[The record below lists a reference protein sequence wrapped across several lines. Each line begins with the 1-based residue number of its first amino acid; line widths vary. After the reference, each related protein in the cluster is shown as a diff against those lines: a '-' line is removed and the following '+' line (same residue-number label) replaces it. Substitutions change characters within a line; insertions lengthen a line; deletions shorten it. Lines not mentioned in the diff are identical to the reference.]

1 MAAAATTLR
10 LLKPLSSAAAP
21 LLAPLNNP
29 AINRSVAPL
38 LLFSSAAVSRHHR
51 SFCTAASASVS
62 SGEATKAEPIESEKG
77 AKIREFRR
85 KLKIVDI
92 KGGVDEGLDRLG
104 ETLVVRG
111 WVRTLRA
118 QSSVTFI
125 EVNDGSCLS
134 NMQCVMSS
142 DADGYDQTGSVISCG
157 GSSGDGGTNSTYP
170 MSGVS
175 VRVLLRLAGDILSM
189 MLLGLILH
197 MILLIILLCLKVKFL
212 SPLRSHTCLYLLDG
226 PSRPSMV
233 RLNQRPNA
241 LRRMA
246 PSCVVDGD
254 MRGFSKAMF
263 EGLVDNPDRPPPP
276 SVEPPTIPWSY
287 RRRPFWDW
295 TRESHPDHRGPR
307 VPVQMIRIG
316 MTDRYDSEEEEET
329 EDHHLEAKEEDEY
342 DSGEEEETEDH
353 HLEAKEED
361 ESEEYRTEDAAGT
374 STVTW
379 ERLSSFLCSHLSHYQ
394 KYHIPRASVRA
405 LSSKWFIL
413 LHRRYFVMLPN
424 MTHFSVPPEPVFVP
438 VILNE
443 QLSHIGKE
451 KFPDVPWKVESG
463 VISTGASVWIQGTV
477 VSSQGS
483 KQKVELKVDKLVTV
497 GMSDPSFPIQKK
509 RVSKEF
515 LRTKAHLRC
524 KGAQCFGLCNTQVF
538 KENGFLWLSS
548 PIITASDCEGAG
560 EQFCVTT
567 LFSNPSEAVHS
578 PVNAIPTKQDGS
590 VDWSKGCSFDAK
602 SLDPEWK
609 AGNIVPEKP
618 LPNDILVGWLRGMG
632 YQRANF
638 ALFSLYHDFFGKPA
652 FLTVSGQLNAET
664 YATALTDMIEPE
676 LAFADLEDDMAC
688 ATAFLQYVKYVLEN
702 CKEDMDFFNT
712 WIEKGI
718 IDRLSDVVEK
728 KVVQLTY
735 TDAVELLLKA
745 KKKFE
750 FPVTWGCDLQ
760 SEHERYIT
768 EQAFGGC
775 PVIVRDYPKDI
786 KAFYMRQNDDGRT
799 VAAMDML
806 VPRYSISIYLAL
818 SSDSMQST
826 YATPSNPPL
835 SSKIGELIG
844 GSQREE
850 RLAYLEQRLDDLK
863 LNKESYWWYL
873 DLRRYGSVPH
883 AGFGLGFERLVQFAT
898 GVDNIRDAIPFPR
911 APGSADF

>member
-21 LLAPLNNP
+21 LLAHLNNP

-38 LLFSSAAVSRHHR
+38 LLFSSAAVSRHHC

-92 KGGVDEGLDRLG
+92 KGGNDEGLDRLG

-142 DADGYDQTGSVISCG
+142 DADGYDQ
-157 GSSGDGGTNSTYP
+157 
-170 MSGVS
+170 
-175 VRVLLRLAGDILSM
+175 
-189 MLLGLILH
+189 
-197 MILLIILLCLKVKFL
+197 
-212 SPLRSHTCLYLLDG
+212 
-226 PSRPSMV
+226 
-233 RLNQRPNA
+233 
-241 LRRMA
+241 
-246 PSCVVDGD
+246 
-254 MRGFSKAMF
+254 
-263 EGLVDNPDRPPPP
+263 
-276 SVEPPTIPWSY
+276 
-287 RRRPFWDW
+287 
-295 TRESHPDHRGPR
+295 
-307 VPVQMIRIG
+307 
-316 MTDRYDSEEEEET
+316 
-329 EDHHLEAKEEDEY
+329 
-342 DSGEEEETEDH
+342 
-353 HLEAKEED
+353 
-361 ESEEYRTEDAAGT
+361 
-374 STVTW
+374 
-379 ERLSSFLCSHLSHYQ
+379 
-394 KYHIPRASVRA
+394 
-405 LSSKWFIL
+405 
-413 LHRRYFVMLPN
+413 
-424 MTHFSVPPEPVFVP
+424 
-438 VILNE
+438 
-443 QLSHIGKE
+443 
-451 KFPDVPWKVESG
+451 VESG

-477 VSSQGS
+477 VASQGS

-497 GMSDPSFPIQKK
+497 GTSDPSFPIQKK

-515 LRTKAHLRC
+515 LRTKAHLRPRTNTF
-524 KGAQCFGLCNTQVF
+524 GAVARVRNALAYATHKFF

-578 PVNAIPTKQDGS
+578 PVNAIPTTQDGS
-590 VDWSKGCSFDAK
+590 VDWSK
-602 SLDPEWK
+602 
-609 AGNIVPEKP
+609 
-618 LPNDILVGWLRGMG
+618 
-632 YQRANF
+632 
-638 ALFSLYHDFFGKPA
+638 DFFGKPA

-664 YATALTDMIEPE
+664 YATALTDVYTFGPTFRAENSNTSRHLAEFWMIEPE

-688 ATAFLQYVKYVLEN
+688 ATAYLQYVVKYVLEN

-768 EQAFGGC
+768 EQGFGGC

-806 VPRYSISIYLAL
+806 VPR
-818 SSDSMQST
+818 
-826 YATPSNPPL
+826 
-835 SSKIGELIG
+835 IGELIG